1 MRAGPSD
8 PTAAESSLTQFL
20 PQLADAALAV
30 GPGGT
35 ITAAN
40 EAACV
45 LSGYPSA
52 ALQALHTDA
61 LLTPVFGAP
70 GPAHHDRMPWR
81 ALLQAQTGD
90 PVPVIV
96 TPVRLLAAGAA
107 VLWVLSRD
115 QEERLYRFLFNSL
128 SDAVF
133 LAPLTPEG
141 VHGNF
146 IEVNDAACA
155 RLGYTREEFHALNAR
170 LLNPPANRDRTRFFG
185 RSIRREGDTIFETLH
200 IAKDGSAVPV
210 EVIARA
216 VVIGGQD
223 YVLSTARD
231 LRAVRR
237 LEAAETRFGKLI
249 DYSWE
254 EIYVISSE
262 DLRFVQVNQG
272 VLDNLGY
279 SRPELE
285 AMRLADITAHGNEAE
300 LRRRL
305 APLHDGSQSRII
317 IESEHRRKDGSTYPV
332 EVRVQ
337 LSHSEQPPVYLAN
350 VQDISHRRKAE
361 QRLTYLANYDALTGL
376 PNRGL
381 FLERLQRAVT
391 SAIRHETLVAL
402 MFIDLDGFKAV
413 NDSFGHHT
421 GDQLLQQV
429 ASRLRAQ
436 VRDVDVVARLAGDE
450 FTVVLSS
457 LRAVQDAERIAQKLL
472 DLIQQPML
480 LNQEEVRV
488 TASVGITIF
497 PFSEGTDVHGLLKEA
512 DRAMYEAKQTGKN
525 RYQFYAANLA
535 SAESRRATLE
545 HELRLALHRAEFKV
559 HFQPRLVLADG
570 SVAGVEAL
578 LRWEHPGLGAISPAE
593 FVPILESIG
602 LIREVGAWV
611 FTEACAQLQP
621 ELSRGTL
628 RLSVNV
634 SARQFDDGR
643 LSATIQKVL
652 SDIGVPGTSLEI
664 EITEGV
670 LVSRSSEAAASL
682 NELKQMGVTISLDD
696 FGSGYSSLGYLKQF
710 PIDYLKIDRTF
721 ITDLPD
727 RPESCAIVAAIIGL
741 ARSLNLKVTA
751 EGIETEEQL
760 AFLRAQGCL
769 EGQGFLFARP
779 MPYRE
784 LTRYLS
790 GPRPRH

>member
-1 MRAGPSD
+1 MLQR
-8 PTAAESSLTQFL
+8 
-20 PQLADAALAV
+20 LADATLAV
-30 GPGGT
+30 DRDGA
-35 ITAAN
+35 IVAAN
-40 EAACV
+40 EAACA
-45 LSGYPSA
+45 LSGYDGA
-52 ALQALHTDA
+52 ALQGLGADGLLAPAL
-61 LLTPVFGAP
+61 GAR
-70 GPAHHDRMPWR
+70 AASSHANNPWR
-81 ALLQAQTGD
+81 ALLQVAHGK

-96 TPVRLLAAGAA
+96 TPLRLLPDSAV
-107 VLWVLSRD
+107 VLWALHRD
-115 QEERLYRFLFNSL
+115 QEERLYRFLFNAMG
-128 SDAVF
+128 DAVF

-141 VHGNF
+141 IHGNF

-155 RLGYTREEFHALNAR
+155 RLGYTREEFRALNAR

-200 IAKDGSAVPV
+200 VAKDGTQVPV

-216 VVIGGQD
+216 VIIAGQD

-237 LEAAETRFGKLI
+237 LEAAESRFGKLI

-254 EIYVISSE
+254 EIYVISSV
-262 DLRFVQVNQG
+262 DLCFVQVNQG
-272 VLDNLGY
+272 ALDNLGY

-285 AMRLADITAHGNEAE
+285 TMRLTDITANMTEAE

-305 APLHDGSQSRII
+305 APLHDGTQSRII
-317 IESEHRRKDGSTYPV
+317 IESEHRRRDGSVYPV

-337 LSHSEQPPVYLAN
+337 LSHSEQPPVYLSN
-350 VQDISHRRKAE
+350 VQDISQRRKAE

-391 SAIRHETLVAL
+391 SAIRQETLVAL

-429 ASRLRAQ
+429 AGRLRAQ

-497 PFSEGTDVHGLLKEA
+497 PFSEGTDIHGLLKEA

-545 HELRLALHRAEFKV
+545 HELRLALHRAELKV

-570 SVAGVEAL
+570 SVSGIEAL
-578 LRWEHPGLGAISPAE
+578 LRWEHPELGTVSPAE

-611 FTEACAQLQP
+611 LNEACSQLQA
-621 ELSRGTL
+621 ELALGAL

-634 SARQFDDGR
+634 SARQFDDGK
-643 LSATIQKVL
+643 LAPTIQKVL
-652 SDIGVPGTSLEI
+652 AEMGVPGTSLEI

-670 LVSRSSEAAASL
+670 LVSRSSEAASTL
-682 NELKQMGVTISLDD
+682 RDLKQMGITISLDD

-721 ITDLPD
+721 ITDLPQ

-741 ARSLNLKVTA
+741 ASSLNLKVTA

-760 AFLRAQGCL
+760 AFLKRQGCL

-784 LTRYLS
+784 LTRYLARS
-790 GPRPRH
+790 RR